1 MSLNRALLTFLRR
14 RGRRVRYRC
23 GDRIAVTNAWI
34 TPCADLPETLSADFT
49 GLNAENRYV
58 YLSTATFEAPPLG
71 TLVDCGGEVF
81 RVEQSGSVFTG
92 NAFDYVW
99 ALLIKEEA
107 AVWND

>member
-14 RGRRVRYRC
+14 RGRRVRYRH
-23 GDRIAVTNAWI
+23 GDRIAETNAWI
-34 TPCADLPETLSADFT
+34 TPCADLPETLSADLT
-49 GLNAENRYV
+49 GLTVENRYI
-58 YLSTATFEAPPLG
+58 YLSTASFRPPTLG
-71 TLVDCGGEVF
+71 SFVDCGGEVY

-99 ALLIKEEA
+99 ALLVKEET